1 MGEVLGGTLR
11 TDSNGRTTLTGAGSD
26 IDFGDTVEK
35 IIEAKR
41 QPAVRLENRIAE
53 NQTKVDAMTELQSL
67 VAQLE
72 DAASVLRG
80 RPTFDNSGN
89 VFEQKEGFLTA
100 SRADNQSPSTATSIL
115 TANVENSAQV
125 GSHSLE
131 VLQTARG
138 QQVASDSF
146 ADASA
151 DLTFTGGG
159 GDFTVNGRTI
169 SVADGDSLLDVRDKI
184 NAANSGNDATGVSAS
199 VASVSDTQNIL
210 TLSAEEGQTIG
221 LDELTNSPLQD
232 LGLFDGA
239 SQFKN
244 PLQDARSAV
253 FRADGLSDGSVQ
265 ESTASIAE
273 GDTANAL
280 ATLGLGIN
288 SDGAGTDD
296 NALDI
301 AINNGVRTLNRTI
314 QFDADNESLE
324 DVAQRI
330 DDEVFGVSARVVTA
344 GGQATLEINAEFTGD
359 LQRSDTVA
367 NATDPLDTL
376 GAESETATLRL
387 TDHGDGG
394 GQTTDTITIDT
405 TADSLTALRDAIN
418 GTSVATAQITTVNG
432 GERLNVVSNSGGKLS
447 ITDESGTLAADL
459 GIDQVD
465 DVPEVTVTDD
475 TGTIAGSNLAT
486 QLGIQDAAAI
496 SRTSNTVDDL
506 FQGTTLDLFKAERG
520 TTLDL
525 SIERDEDAVNEAINA
540 FVESFNAVRQFVN
553 AQREGIALEGQDP
566 NAEDSI
572 VGVLEDESIL
582 REVDQRLSRFLGNG
596 AQNVSTE
603 FQVLAQAGIDFVNN
617 DNLSDVT
624 LEDTLEIDQQQLND
638 ALLNDFEDLR
648 GLLAF
653 NFSSTSSRAQM
664 IDFTAETGA
673 TDAELRVV
681 TDANGDVTQVDLD
694 GATLTGDDIDI
705 NGNRFT
711 IQTGALTG
719 LTILF
724 DDESADETFNVSTST
739 GIASEAFFAADKLS
753 NNNANDGVIQGEIDR
768 LVGRDSPDIE
778 GVNERLQERI
788 GRIDRRLEAERER
801 LTRQFIA
808 MEQALIELE
817 SARDRL
823 EQFASAGSDN

>member
-26 IDFGDTVEK
+26 IDFGETVDK

-41 QPAVRLENRIAE
+41 QPAVRLENRIEA
-53 NQTKVDAMTELQSL
+53 NQTKVDAMSELQSL

-80 RPTFDNSGN
+80 KPSFDNSGN

-100 SRADNQSPSTATSIL
+100 SRSDNQTPSTATSIL

-125 GSHSLE
+125 SSHSLE

-138 QQVASDSF
+138 QQVASDAF
-146 ADASA
+146 ADSSA
-151 DLTFTGGG
+151 DLGFTGE
-159 GDFTVNGRTI
+159 FTVNGRTVEVEA
-169 SVADGDSLLDVRDKI
+169 SDSLLDIRDKI
-184 NAANSGNDATGVSAS
+184 NAANSGNNATGVSAS

-221 LDELTNSPLQD
+221 LDEITNTPLQD

-244 PLQDARSAV
+244 PLQDAETAI

-265 ESTASIAE
+265 ESTAAIAE
-273 GDTANAL
+273 GDTGNAL

-288 SDGAGTDD
+288 SDGAGTND
-296 NALDI
+296 NELDI
-301 AINNGVRTLNRTI
+301 AIDNGVRTLNRTI

-330 DDEVFGVSARVVTA
+330 RDEVFGVSARVVTA
-344 GGQATLEINAEFTGD
+344 GGEATLEINAEFTGD

-367 NATDPLDTL
+367 NATHPLDTL
-376 GAESETATLRL
+376 GAESDTAAELRI

-394 GQTTDTITIDT
+394 GQSTATITIDT
-405 TADSLTALRDAIN
+405 TADSLTDLEAAIN
-418 GTSVATAQITTVNG
+418 GTGIATASIETVNG
-432 GERLNVVSNSGGKLS
+432 DERLNVVSNSGGKLS
-447 ITDESGTLAADL
+447 ITDEDGTLAADL

-465 DVPEVTVTDD
+465 DVPEVTATDD
-475 TGTIAGSNLAT
+475 TGTIAGSNLAA

-525 SIERDEDAVNEAINA
+525 SIERDEDAVNEAINI

-566 NAEDSI
+566 EAEDSI

-582 REVDQRLSRFLGNG
+582 REVDQRLSRFLANG
-596 AQNVSTE
+596 ARNVSTE

-617 DNLSDVT
+617 DDLSDVT

-648 GLLAF
+648 GLFAF

-664 IDFTAETGA
+664 IGFTAETGA
-673 TDAELRVV
+673 TDAELRVQ

-694 GATLTGDDIDI
+694 GVTLTGDDIDI

-711 IQTGALTG
+711 IQTGELTG
-719 LTILF
+719 LSLLF
-724 DDESADETFNVSTST
+724 DDENADETFDVSTST

-753 NNNANDGVIQGEIDR
+753 NNNANDGIIQSEIDR
-768 LVGRDSPDIE
+768 LIGRDSPDIE
-778 GVNERLQERI
+778 GVNERLQD
-788 GRIDRRLEAERER
+788 RIDRIDRQLDAERER

-817 SARDRL
+817 SAQQRL